1 MMNLSEIS
9 KSRVCN
15 CFAQH
20 SLLLHVSVQIMCICS
35 QSDDNSSYLDIRILL
50 KVKC

>member
-20 SLLLHVSVQIMCICS
+20 SLLLQSVQSMCMCS
-35 QSDDNSSYLDIRILL
+35 QSNDNSSYLDIDILL